1 MHHIGCIWEW
11 EVIKFGI
18 GSNSTVLVNEIVCY
32 NIVSLA
38 GTTSCNSLLYCFS
51 HSLIGETI
59 MSIIDTLNHSVVS
72 YDPKSSKAFHGQ
84 RLAKVTYKT
93 VTDKES
99 PLCGIKR
106 ESKCV
111 SLPLVAATDV
121 IANVTVLA
129 PAICEYLQTVQ
140 DRIVRERID
149 MGAASIAMDEI
160 SIAGCIEWLENNS
173 ESGRLTKEVVA
184 TWFQDTIS
192 ESLAVVLA
200 DKLGVSAVPTDA
212 ESAKILA
219 VVDQFKAKISSLAG
233 GKTSY
238 EPKICKSLLNALEL
252 APAGDVLATRF
263 AARLNKLVEESK
275 ANEDLLALL

>member
-1 MHHIGCIWEW
+1 
-11 EVIKFGI
+11 
-18 GSNSTVLVNEIVCY
+18 
-32 NIVSLA
+32 
-38 GTTSCNSLLYCFS
+38 
-51 HSLIGETI
+51 
-59 MSIIDTLNHSVVS
+59 MSVIDTLNHSVVT
-72 YDPKSSKAFHGQ
+72 YDPKSSKAFSGQ

-93 VTDKES
+93 ITNKDD

-111 SLPLVAATDV
+111 SIPVVQSTDV
-121 IANVTVLA
+121 IANVTALA

-140 DRIVRERID
+140 DKIVRERID
-149 MGAASIAMDEI
+149 LGAGSIAMEEI

-173 ESGRLTKEVVA
+173 ESGRLTKESVA
-184 TWFQDTIS
+184 TWFNETIS
-192 ESLAVVLA
+192 ESLAVLLA
-200 DKLGVSAVPTDA
+200 DKLGVSEVPTDA

-238 EPKICKSLLNALEL
+238 EPKLCKSLLNALEL

-263 AARLNKLVEESK
+263 SMRLNKMVEESK
-275 ANEDLLALL
+275 ANEDLLSLL

>member
-1 MHHIGCIWEW
+1 MS
-11 EVIKFGI
+11 VID
-18 GSNSTVLVNEIVCY
+18 S
-32 NIVSLA
+32 
-38 GTTSCNSLLYCFS
+38 
-51 HSLIGETI
+51 
-59 MSIIDTLNHSVVS
+59 LNHSVVS
-72 YDPKSSKAFHGQ
+72 YDPKSSKAFNGQ

-93 VTDKES
+93 ITDKES

-111 SLPLVAATDV
+111 SIPVVAVGEV
-121 IANVTVLA
+121 IANAAILA
-129 PAICEYLQTVQ
+129 PAIAEYLQTVQ

-149 MGAASIAMDEI
+149 LGAASISMDEI
-160 SIAGCIEWLENNS
+160 SIAGCIDWLENNS
-173 ESGRLTKEVVA
+173 ESGRLTKESVA
-184 TWFQDTIS
+184 TWFNETIS

-200 DKLGVSAVPTDA
+200 DKLGVSSTPTDS

-238 EPKICKSLLNALEL
+238 EPKLCKSLLNALEL

-263 AARLNKLVEESK
+263 TARLNKMVQESI
-275 ANEDLLALL
+275 ANEDLLSLL